1 MIDHARIRELIPHAG
16 SMCLIESV
24 TAWDESQIECLVVN
38 HTATDHPLRHLNRL
52 SAVHLIEYAAQA
64 AAIHGAL
71 SNESNGKKAEPGML
85 VAVRDC
91 ELLQET
97 IDKLTNPLCVTAR
110 KKLAN
115 NDGLIYEFVIA
126 ASDQTPLAKG
136 RLSVMLARSPT

>member
-16 SMCLIESV
+16 SMCLIDSV
-24 TAWDESQIECLVVN
+24 TAWDESQIECRIVN
-38 HTATDHPLRHLNRL
+38 HTAVDHPLRHLSRL

-71 SNESNGKKAEPGML
+71 SNESNGKKADPGML

-91 ELLQET
+91 ELLADT
-97 IDKLTNPLCVTAR
+97 IDSLAKPLSVIAR

-115 NDGLIYEFVIA
+115 GDGLIYEFTVS
-126 ASDQTPLAKG
+126 ASDSTSLAKG
-136 RLSVMLARSPT
+136 RLSVMLARAPA